1 MEGQERK
8 VTPEPTAL
16 LRPSEKF
23 GDLIVVEELGSGGM
37 GSAYRVRDPETATD
51 LVVKVMHPA
60 IGTRDFER
68 RFIREAEIA
77 MRIEHPNLVKVYD
90 VGRDPETGLAYMTME
105 YESGG
110 SLRDKIV
117 EKLLA
122 GEHFSVREALD
133 VVRKIAGALE
143 AVSEA
148 GAVHRDV
155 KPDNILFD
163 AAGEPVLADL
173 GVAKVENDA
182 STVLT
187 MSNVIV
193 GTPSYMAPEHLLD
206 SHDADCRADIYSL
219 GIVLWEMLAGERPN
233 ADAAQAELMSR
244 AVRGERI
251 PDIRTMRPKTPRYVV
266 ELLQRMCDPKPERR
280 FSTPIEIVRFLDDW
294 RNIQER
300 RYRTFLVWTLS
311 ATAVVLAVVIA
322 LGVWWIRE
330 DRRRLIEPPS
340 GEGEDS
346 PESEFSIPSGVE

>member
-1 MEGQERK
+1 M
-8 VTPEPTAL
+8 TEPTAL
-16 LRPSEKF
+16 LRPGEKF
-23 GDLIVVEELGSGGM
+23 GDLVVVEELGSGGM
-37 GSAYRVRDPETATD
+37 GSAYRVRDPATADD
-51 LVVKVMHPA
+51 LVVKVMNPA

-90 VGRDPETGLAYMTME
+90 VGRDPETGLAFMLME

-110 SLRDKIV
+110 SLRDKILQKV
-117 EKLLA
+117 VARER
-122 GEHFSVREALD
+122 FSVREALD
-133 VVRKIAGALE
+133 VVRKIAEALE
-143 AVSEA
+143 AVAEA

-173 GVAKVENDA
+173 GVAKVENEV

-206 SHDADCRADIYSL
+206 SHNADCRADIYSL
-219 GIVLWEMLAGERPN
+219 GIVLWEMLAGSRPN
-233 ADAAQAELMSR
+233 ADASQAELMTR

-280 FSTPIEIVRFLDDW
+280 FSTPVEIVRFLDDW

-300 RYRTFLVWTLS
+300 RFRAFFVWTLS

-330 DRRRLIEPPS
+330 DQRRLVEPPS
-340 GEGEDS
+340 SEAEES
-346 PESEFSIPSGVE
+346 PESEFSIPNGVE

>member
-1 MEGQERK
+1 M
-8 VTPEPTAL
+8 
-16 LRPSEKF
+16 LRPGEKF
-23 GDLIVVEELGSGGM
+23 GDLTVVEALGAGGM
-37 GSAYRVRDPETATD
+37 GAVYLVRDPRDSAY
-51 LVVKVMHPA
+51 LVAKVMYPE
-60 IGTRDFER
+60 IGARDFER

-90 VGRDPETGLAYMTME
+90 VGRDPETGLAYMIME

-110 SLRDKIV
+110 SLRDKMA

-122 GEHFSVREALD
+122 GERFSVREALA
-133 VVRKIAGALE
+133 VVRKSAGALE

-163 AAGEPVLADL
+163 AAGEPVLSDL
-173 GVAKVENDA
+173 GVAKVENDV

-206 SHDADCRADIYSL
+206 SHGADCRADIYSL

-233 ADAAQAELMSR
+233 ADATQSELMAR

-266 ELLQRMCDPKPERR
+266 ELLQRMCDPKLERR
-280 FSTPIEIVRFLDDW
+280 FSTPVEIVRFLDCW
-294 RNIQER
+294 RDIQKQR
-300 RYRTFLVWTLS
+300 LRAALVWTT
-311 ATAVVLAVVIA
+311 ATTAAVIAVVVA
-322 LGVWWIRE
+322 LGVWRIRE
-330 DRRRLIEPPS
+330 DLGKPAEPPA
-340 GEGEDS
+340 GEREGT
-346 PESEFSIPSGVE
+346 PESEFSIPKGIE

>member
-1 MEGQERK
+1 M
-8 VTPEPTAL
+8 TPGPTEL
-16 LRPSEKF
+16 LRPGGTF
-23 GDLIVVEELGSGGM
+23 GAYVVVKELGEGGM
-37 GSAYRVRDPETATD
+37 GSVYLVRDPRNEAE
-51 LVVKVMHPA
+51 LVVKLMHPV
-60 IGTRDFER
+60 IGSRDFER

-77 MRIEHPNLVKVYD
+77 MRIEHPNLVKVYE
-90 VGRDPETGLAYMTME
+90 VGRDPETGLAFMVMD

-110 SLRDKIV
+110 SLRDRIA

-122 GEHFSVREALD
+122 GEHFTVREALD
-133 VVRKIAGALE
+133 VVRRIAGALE
-143 AVSEA
+143 AVSAA

-163 AAGEPVLADL
+163 AEGEPVLADL
-173 GVAKVENDA
+173 GVAKVESDA

-206 SHDADCRADIYSL
+206 SHSADCRADIYSL

-233 ADAAQAELMSR
+233 ADATQAEIMAR
-244 AVRGERI
+244 AVRGDRI

-294 RNIQER
+294 RTLQER
-300 RYRTFLVWTLS
+300 RFRTFLAWTLS
-311 ATAVVLAVVIA
+311 ATAVVIAAVVA

-330 DRRRLIEPPS
+330 DRRRPAEPPPS
-340 GEGEDS
+340 AESEGS
-346 PESEFSIPSGVE
+346 AESEFSIPKEVE

>member
-1 MEGQERK
+1 M
-8 VTPEPTAL
+8 TPGPTEL
-16 LRPSEKF
+16 LRPGGTF
-23 GDLIVVEELGSGGM
+23 GAYVVVKELGEGGM
-37 GSAYRVRDPETATD
+37 GSVYLVRDPRNEAE
-51 LVVKVMHPA
+51 LVVKLMHPV
-60 IGTRDFER
+60 IGSRDFER

-77 MRIEHPNLVKVYD
+77 MRIEHPNLVKVYE
-90 VGRDPETGLAYMTME
+90 VGRDPETGLAFMVMD

-110 SLRDKIV
+110 SLRDRIA

-122 GEHFSVREALD
+122 GEHFTVREALD
-133 VVRKIAGALE
+133 VVRRIAGALE
-143 AVSEA
+143 AVSA
-148 GAVHRDV
+148 TGAVHRDV

-163 AAGEPVLADL
+163 AEGEPVLADL
-173 GVAKVENDA
+173 GVAKVESDA

-206 SHDADCRADIYSL
+206 SHSADCRADIYSL

-233 ADAAQAELMSR
+233 ADATQAEIMAR
-244 AVRGERI
+244 AVRGDRI

-294 RNIQER
+294 RTLQER
-300 RYRTFLVWTLS
+300 RFRTFLAWTLS
-311 ATAVVLAVVIA
+311 ATAVVIAAVVA

-330 DRRRLIEPPS
+330 DRRRPAEPPPS
-340 GEGEDS
+340 AESEGS
-346 PESEFSIPSGVE
+346 AESEFSIPKEVE